1 MPKLTLTPK
10 MERFAAAY
18 FVTGNA
24 SEAYRQSY
32 DARNCSPRTI
42 EKRAAELLKHGAVAG
57 RVDELRKQIVE
68 KAIVTR
74 DEVVRDLKLN
84 SDIALGKL
92 KARKTIRIGGEDGS
106 KMADVEVYDRD
117 PAAANAAL
125 KLLGQLPEVGLFDAD
140 GKTSV
145 SVAIEGPQPVGEEWL
160 RNVAER
166 FRVAGTGAE
175 PNPTATK
182 AVKPAPGVD
191 HLEELAHWST
201 RHQKRARNDD
211 GR

>member
-1 MPKLTLTPK
+1 MPKLTPK
-10 MERFAAAY
+10 QERFACAY
-18 FVTGNA
+18 FATGNA

-32 DARNCSPRTI
+32 DAKNCSPRTI

-74 DEVVRDLKLN
+74 DEVVRDLKMN
-84 SDIALGKL
+84 SDIALGKR
-92 KARKTIRIGGEDGS
+92 KAMKTVKVGGENGS
-106 KMADVEVYDRD
+106 AMADIEVYDRD

-160 RNVAER
+160 HKVAER
-166 FRVAGTGAE
+166 FRVPGTAAGWK
-175 PNPTATK
+175 PPTTN
-182 AVKPAPGVD
+182 AVKPGPGVD
-191 HLEELAHWST
+191 HLKELQQWGS
-201 RHQKRARNDD
+201 RI
-211 GR
+211 